1 VADKDDL
8 TRLEDL
14 SEYLHEEDPE
24 ADELLKEE
32 DPPEDFPPE
41 FTSDEPSEEE
51 GPPDFGSP
59 EKEPDEAFPSEEE
72 VNFQESS
79 YEEDP
84 PEFGEPSDAGESS
97 FEETSD
103 SQDSSFEETPDSQD
117 SSFEETPDSQ
127 DSSFEED
134 DGQWQVETAPEVED
148 NEVDTDQE
156 TFAPLPEEEVP
167 QDVQENSAPQDFIPP
182 QDDPL
187 PPKEEIPLA
196 SAGPPKTYEHFQEVK
211 SFAENMVQTKLGS
224 GANPPYSLIIRE
236 IKSKADANA
245 IFGLLEEHGFV
256 SPQNKKGF
264 EIGLE
269 QNNLLVSHISEF
281 SAIYIAHKIR
291 RHCYQ
296 ILFGLSDELRPSKHY
311 EPSPLGQVGRDSI
324 YQDKSFEEDLEKISQ
339 DGPII
344 ITNSP
349 ILEDYKIMRY
359 LGIATEHAVVDHSS
373 IISDSE
379 EETEESLPS
388 GLKDLYDSLALKLKP
403 LARAQKGNA
412 IVGVNYQL
420 TPLPPKPFGSES
432 PQYSLTCTGNIVR
445 VAKRENTFE

>member
-1 VADKDDL
+1 MADKDDL

-24 ADELLKEE
+24 TDKLLEEE

-41 FTSDEPSEEE
+41 FTPEPTEEE

-59 EKEPDEAFPSEEE
+59 EEEPAEAFPSEEE

-79 YEEDP
+79 YEE
-84 PEFGEPSDAGESS
+84 EEP
-97 FEETSD
+97 
-103 SQDSSFEETPDSQD
+103 SSFEETPDSTD
-117 SSFEETPDSQ
+117 SPFEETPDGEE
-127 DSSFEED
+127 SSFEED
-134 DGQWQVETAPEVED
+134 EGQWQVETAPDAED
-148 NEVDTDQE
+148 NSQDQD
-156 TFAPLPEEEVP
+156 TFASLPEEEVQEPDETP
-167 QDVQENSAPQDFIPP
+167 QDIQEPLEAPETQDFDPP
-182 QDDPL
+182 EDDP
-187 PPKEEIPLA
+187 PAP
-196 SAGPPKTYEHFQEVK
+196 AGPPKTYEHFQEVK
-211 SFAENMVQTKLGS
+211 SFSQNMTQAKLGA

-236 IKSKADANA
+236 IKSKADADT
-245 IFGLLEEHGFV
+245 IFDLLKEHGLV
-256 SPQNKKGF
+256 SSQNKRDL

-269 QNNLLVSHISEF
+269 QNNLLISHISEF
-281 SAIYIAHKIR
+281 AAIFIAHKIR

-311 EPSPLGQVGRDSI
+311 EPSPLAQVGRESL
-324 YQDKSFEEDLEKISQ
+324 YQDKSFEEDLEKTAQ
-339 DGPII
+339 DGPIF

-349 ILEDYKIMRY
+349 ILENYKILRY
-359 LGIATEHAVVDHSS
+359 LGIATEHAIVDHSS
-373 IISDSE
+373 LISDLE
-379 EETEESLPS
+379 EESEESLPS
-388 GLKDLYDSLALKLKP
+388 NLKDLYDSLALKLKP

-445 VAKRENTFE
+445 VVKRESVLE